1 MFQCGDHA
9 TKPVSTKMASTI
21 PTTLCPLL
29 RLTLS
34 QRASRGETVWMIV
47 PGIIELEGKP
57 EIGGCNDVDSQYIY
71 VYICMHIAGHMYKY
85 IYIYMIIYVYC
96 VLTITNGRRT
106 WELSPSK

>member
-1 MFQCGDHA
+1 MFHCGDHA

-71 VYICMHIAGHMYKY
+71 I
-85 IYIYMIIYVYC
+85 IYYMTNNRDKRIYMIYAS
-96 VLTITNGRRT
+96 ITNNN
-106 WELSPSK
+106 LPMI